1 MRISVASINL
11 HCGLTRHGRPYPV
24 ADAIGALDADVVLV
38 QENWR
43 PRGEE
48 SLGRRAAAAL
58 GYRGAAELD
67 LVGDVPMDDLRIV
80 RGPTPGETGAAG
92 LALLSRVAWQGYS
105 TIPLRLAAGDLC
117 GSRSP
122 PVFEIPRSRDWVL
135 GPANPYL

>member
-48 SLGRRAAAAL
+48 SLARRAAAAGAET
-58 GYRGAAELD
+58 GYRGT
-67 LVGDVPMDDLRIV
+67 GDP
-80 RGPTPGETGAAG
+80 
-92 LALLSRVAWQGYS
+92 W
-105 TIPLRLAAGDLC
+105 LAA
-117 GSRSP
+117 
-122 PVFEIPRSRDWVL
+122 
-135 GPANPYL
+135 